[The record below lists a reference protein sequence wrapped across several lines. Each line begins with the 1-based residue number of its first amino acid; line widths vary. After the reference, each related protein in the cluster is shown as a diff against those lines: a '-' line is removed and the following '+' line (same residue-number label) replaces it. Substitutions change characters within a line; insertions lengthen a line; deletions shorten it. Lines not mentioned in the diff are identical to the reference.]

1 MRYRILSLVA
11 LLATI
16 ILFSVTGIAQLNA
29 TNNTTNATTN
39 LTVPPSNVT
48 GVAQPNVTT
57 NATTN
62 ATTNLSVPPGNVTG
76 VAQPNAT
83 LNLTGVWT
91 CDDKGTY
98 YMRQIGNKLWWYG
111 EDRQTNPT
119 FSNVARGTIN
129 GNIINLEVADVPKGK
144 SSISDNLTL
153 KAFPNNK
160 LVIQE
165 MTGKFNGSVW
175 KKNT

>member
-29 TNNTTNATTN
+29 TNNTTTNATTN
-39 LTVPPSNVT
+39 LTAPPSNVT
-48 GVAQPNVTT
+48 GVAQPN
-57 NATTN
+57 
-62 ATTNLSVPPGNVTG
+62 ATTNLTVSPGNVTG
-76 VAQPNAT
+76 VAQPNVT

>member
-1 MRYRILSLVA
+1 MRYSILSLVA

-16 ILFSVTGIAQLNA
+16 VLFSVTGIAQLNA
-29 TNNTTNATTN
+29 TTNATTN

-48 GVAQPNVTT
+48 GVAQSNVTT
-57 NATTN
+57 NLT
-62 ATTNLSVPPGNVTG
+62 VPPGNVTG
-76 VAQPNAT
+76 VAQPNVTTNLTVPPGNVTGVAQPNVT
-83 LNLTGVWT
+83 TNLTGVWT

-98 YMRQIGNKLWWYG
+98 YMRQIGNTLWWYG
-111 EDRQTNPT
+111 EDRQTNPI

-165 MTGKFNGSVW
+165 MTG
-175 KKNT
+175 TI